1 MKKNPGRYVEL
12 IILIQVQLKFQLILT
27 TNLKSI
33 AIIAL
38 LPLTSDRTQIEVTFR
53 WTFEYE
59 YDFFF

>member
-27 TNLKSI
+27 TNLKSV

-38 LPLTSDRTQIEVTFR
+38 LPLTSDRTQIEVISR
-53 WTFEYE
+53 
-59 YDFFF
+59 